1 MNVNVSEFKLR
12 VFSDITNT
20 AYRCVAEPDL
30 VRQLQLQ
37 CVIFMFELIFS
48 AEFLVDI
55 CAELALIG
63 EPTTSSILMFPRR
76 IWSKLTDWRVKM
88 SAFIENKMS
97 VSKCDPADQTDEG
110 SLIHQLTE
118 AAPHQSLVT
127 LKLSKLE
134 SASRFLGWHCPDTWW
149 QWSRMKFEL
158 IFGI

>member
-1 MNVNVSEFKLR
+1 MYQNLNF
-12 VFSDITNT
+12 VFSDINDT

-76 IWSKLTDWRVKM
+76 IWSKMTDWRVKM

-97 VSKCDPADQTDEG
+97 VSKCDGQCDPADQTDEG

-127 LKLSKLE
+127 LNLSKL
-134 SASRFLGWHCPDTWW
+134 
-149 QWSRMKFEL
+149 
-158 IFGI
+158 